1 VGARLAL
8 LLFVATALPGIT
20 LAAQPG
26 EAGRP
31 VAAGRVLIAISALRR
46 LQSDQRGA
54 G

>member
-8 LLFVATALPGIT
+8 LFVATALAGIT

-31 VAAGRVLIAISALRR
+31 WPSSRAASAWP
-46 LQSDQRGA
+46 
-54 G
+54 